1 MQVKNKKVATRQDF
15 GQFLPESVLDVTYA
29 LMQQLVPGETL
40 APQKLAMGQTYEQLD
55 KGEQGRLGKSKY
67 SRFFNG
73 TFIVLHFTVLYCPVL
88 CYPVSSR
95 PVLPCSIFYCMLSY
109 TVLSLA
115 ILSCPVLNCTVLQC
129 PVLSY
134 HVLSCTVL

>member
-73 TFIVLHFTVLYCPVL
+73 TFIVLHFTVLHCPFL
-88 CYPVSSR
+88 CYPVLFR
-95 PVLPCSIFYCMLSY
+95 PVLPCSIFY
-109 TVLSLA
+109 
-115 ILSCPVLNCTVLQC
+115 
-129 PVLSY
+129 
-134 HVLSCTVL
+134 

>member
-73 TFIVLHFTVLYCPVL
+73 TFIVLHFTVLYCPFL
-88 CYPVSSR
+88 CYPV
-95 PVLPCSIFYCMLSY
+95 
-109 TVLSLA
+109 
-115 ILSCPVLNCTVLQC
+115 
-129 PVLSY
+129 
-134 HVLSCTVL
+134 